1 VQHHLVELPPHA
13 FWVHESGAGTP
24 VVLIHGLGGS
34 SDWWRYNIEELARE
48 YRVLAVDLVGF
59 GRNRFFLRRSRL
71 PLRFDEIAALLVRWI
86 ETLGEAVHLV
96 GNSMGG
102 QVAIHVAAARPD
114 LVRSLTLVNSSG
126 IPFEIAPAA
135 HIENLIV
142 PRGAMSFATILAR
155 DLLRAGPTSMTVAFT
170 HVLRDDVRPLLRGLA
185 VPVLLAWGERDPL
198 VPLTYARQ
206 MMEIIPNSR
215 LQVIPRAGHIPMWE
229 NPRAFNDALLQFLH
243 SVPSPPG
250 RGWRE
255 APGEGLSWS
264 LAGMSDGI
272 AYREAGRSRDVVL
285 LHGLGMSSEYFVHF
299 ARALVEHGWS
309 PIAPDLPGFGE
320 SRNGPAVGPR
330 EQGQLLISWADA
342 LNIRDAIWI
351 GHSLGCNDAVH
362 VARARPDLV
371 RKVVCIGPLWSSKTP
386 IRLLGAL
393 LLDAFR
399 ESFTIFYY
407 VISAYW
413 RCGLWRWFATLR
425 RYEGDLRSDP
435 PGDAMMIAGN
445 RDPLPDRDRIPNLVF
460 VNGAHACQFTYP
472 HEVVSAAIGSAP
484 EKILGGVAEDQND
497 QRDHERDNR
506 YDPLSGAAG
515 DSE

>member
-126 IPFEIAPAA
+126 IPFEIAPGA

-229 NPRAFNDALLQFLH
+229 NPRAFNDALLEFLR
-243 SVPSPPG
+243 SVEDSRP
-250 RGWRE
+250 R
-255 APGEGLSWS
+255 LSSHVFSWA
-264 LAGMSDGI
+264 LAGWADGI
-272 AYREAGRSRDVVL
+272 AHREAGRSRDVVL

-299 ARALVEHGWS
+299 ARALVERGWS

-342 LNIRDAIWI
+342 LNIREAIWI

-472 HEVVSAAIGSAP
+472 HEVVSAAIGSAS
-484 EKILGGVAEDQND
+484 EKILGGVAKDQND
-497 QRDHERDNR
+497 QRDHESDDR